1 MQKQMRKWKWLNL
14 GLLCS
19 TLLAQSVTEDQ
30 QILIASDAFQR
41 GDFAAAKKDYLHLY
55 KETNNI
61 IYAKEAAISAASY
74 GDINTAVELAMLY
87 KRVTKNN
94 KDLSINKI
102 LVDGY
107 IKTGQ
112 LDKAVTLLEKI
123 RKEDK
128 SLMLDNVL
136 GSLYISQKK
145 YTKAF
150 DVLSKLYNQIHD
162 EDSLEKLITLYLIQ
176 NNQQEA
182 ADLIA
187 SHLEEYGCSPELC
200 QKSFNTLI
208 QLHQLQKAKEAFATL
223 YEKDP
228 VVQNA
233 QLYIG
238 ILTML
243 KEFDK
248 AEKIA
253 SNYPFDRRLL
263 LDLYTAQKKFALAS
277 KQAGLLYN
285 ERKDPK
291 FLALEAVY
299 SYEDISA
306 KNPPKRTEILP
317 ITRKLEQAIAER
329 QYQLRRSKG
338 NLDAQDAFFY
348 NFLGYSLIEYNLNIR
363 KGIDYVKMALK
374 IEPDSVFYID
384 SLAWGYYKLGNC
396 AEAKKLFLTISEE
409 AINSQS
415 ELKAHSKSIA
425 KCR

>member
-1 MQKQMRKWKWLNL
+1 MKLTGYCFFITKRALEQEVN
-14 GLLCS
+14 
-19 TLLAQSVTEDQ
+19 TFN
-30 QILIASDAFQR
+30 SDLREF
-41 GDFAAAKKDYLHLY
+41 DYLFFPFLLMY
-55 KETNNI
+55 SFIKPMLEDNI
-61 IYAKEAAISAASY
+61 VIYATLEHARFFVMVS
-74 GDINTAVELAMLY
+74 N
-87 KRVTKNN
+87 
-94 KDLSINKI
+94 

-112 LDKAVTLLEKI
+112 LDKAVALLEKI

-150 DVLSKLYNQIHD
+150 DVLSKLYNQVHD

-208 QLHQLQKAKEAFATL
+208 QLHQLQKAKEASATL

-306 KNPPKRTEILP
+306 KKPPKRAEILP

>member
-1 MQKQMRKWKWLNL
+1 MRKWKWLNL

-150 DVLSKLYNQIHD
+150 DVLSKLYNQVHD

-253 SNYPFDRRLL
+253 LNYPFDRRLL

-306 KNPPKRTEILP
+306 KSPPKRAEILP
-317 ITRKLEQAIAER
+317 ITRKLEQAITER
-329 QYQLRRSKG
+329 QYQLRRNKG
-338 NLDAQDAFFY
+338 SLDAQDAFFY

-415 ELKAHSKSIA
+415 ELKEHSKSIA